1 MDLQK
6 AHGCNKTKDMKR
18 LFTITFLFI
27 STLCFSQVIGKTV
40 TEDYTAGFET
50 PGSVYEIPEYMGEP
64 VPVAILSIGITEDIL
79 AQYPELGDY
88 RVGLGLSNITVAF
101 MEETFRFD
109 FVETRDEIKNRMVT
123 QYKASAKG
131 LSANKIEL
139 KGNIVLAKYFGYIE
153 VYDFSI
159 SEDETINLKDGV
171 KNTLVTR
178 LGLQLR
184 LVDAETGLYMTGSGL
199 GKAVTTREVTL
210 LNDENLEEVAFNQ
223 SSIGISTRKALN
235 TAVYKIVR
243 RMRQKKIFDH

>member
-1 MDLQK
+1 MRLLLFLLSS
-6 AHGCNKTKDMKR
+6 
-18 LFTITFLFI
+18 LFTT
-27 STLCFSQVIGKTV
+27 TLIGQTIGKTV
-40 TEDYTAGFET
+40 TESYTAGFET
-50 PGSVYEIPEYMGEP
+50 PGSVYEIPEYDGMP
-64 VPVAILSIGITEDIL
+64 IPVAILSIGVNEEVL

-101 MEETFRFD
+101 MEETFRFE
-109 FVETRDEIKNRMVT
+109 FVETRDEIKDRMIK
-123 QYKASAKG
+123 QYKASKNG
-131 LSANKIEL
+131 LSANVINPVGK
-139 KGNIVLAKYFGYIE
+139 IVLAKYFGYIE

-178 LGLQLR
+178 LGLQVR
-184 LVDAETGLYMTGSGL
+184 LVDSETGLYMTGSGL
-199 GKAVTTREVTL
+199 GTATTTREMTL

-223 SSIGISTRKALN
+223 SSIGVATKKALN